1 MSKTLI
7 VIVQDYVPEYRT
19 SFFNMLN
26 KELGSRNLNLEM
38 VLDKHTVTMNRNG
51 DAGITEIPTLIASS
65 FRLKIGNR
73 QIRFRVISKKELVAD
88 LVIVEQAAKNF
99 STWMI
104 LLIRKLLLKRTVLWG
119 HGIDYVNQGGSLSRG
134 LRRFMIHLANH
145 VLVYTSG
152 AKEALIRD
160 GVDRSKITNVQ
171 NSTDTIELKKNL
183 NQIKAKDVNK
193 FIESEKL
200 SKNLILFLGS
210 LDQSKNLELL
220 FEAAEIA
227 HEIVPSLTLAVV
239 GDGPLRKYVEEVA
252 GRKEWIRFLGREER
266 SKFLS
271 LATAKAIVIP
281 GRVGLVATDSLASEV
296 PVVTVRNALHAP
308 EFDYLREDKTCL
320 TSENT
325 PDDLGLKIVKA
336 ITKDFQ
342 ITSSRESRIDVE
354 KYSIQTMTANFV
366 AGILKALGSKYV

>member
-1 MSKTLI
+1 MSEALI

-19 SFFNMLN
+19 SFFKMLN
-26 KELGSRNLNLEM
+26 KYLGSRNLNLEL
-38 VLDKHTVTMNRNG
+38 VLDKHTVRMNRNG
-51 DAGITEIPTLIASS
+51 DAVITEIPTLIASS

-73 QIRFRVISKKELVAD
+73 QIRFRAISKKELVAD

-99 STWMI
+99 DTWMI
-104 LLIRKLLLKRTVLWG
+104 LLIRMVLRKRTVLWG

-145 VLVYTSG
+145 VLVYTAG
-152 AKEALIRD
+152 AKEALILD

-183 NQIKAKDVNK
+183 NQIKAKDVNQ

-200 SKNLILFLGS
+200 SDNLILFLGS

-266 SKFLS
+266 FKFLS

-308 EFDYLREDKTCL
+308 EFEYLREDKTCL

-325 PDDLGLKIVKA
+325 ADDLGLKIVKA

-354 KYSIQTMTANFV
+354 KYSTQTMTANFV